1 MKTKKY
7 LYFVLTVVAFSAI
20 FAACKGKSNSPE
32 DRTTQKCWEITWK
45 DSSSGASETNY
56 YWETELQ
63 AQERVKTLEMMDQ
76 VSATYKEASASDEDS
91 CKDLN
96 KSLAL

>member
-1 MKTKKY
+1 MKSKKTI
-7 LYFVLTVVAFSAI
+7 VFSIISCCIQCI
-20 FAACKGKSNSPE
+20 FGACSGKNNSPE
-32 DRTTQKCWEITWK
+32 DRTTKKCWEITWK

-96 KSLAL
+96 K